1 MGAFRR
7 FLLLSLLAVVCASAA
22 APAVAQKSGTKYFED
37 AVHGFK
43 FKPLKDWKNIP
54 LSDDL
59 KRSRVIARFTAE
71 RRVSV
76 KSPTNIILQAEVD
89 LYVFR
94 FDQPVATTGGSKG
107 GLRDRVGSTATRPKI
122 EEIIPRMFTYRDFK
136 EEGMKNPEVPLE
148 EKKLK
153 KGLVARHATWW
164 ANAGEG
170 HKVFLDAW
178 TLHMDDYDICWL
190 FILPDQ
196 RKNNKKWLKAFTS
209 SAKSIQLI
217 EKEAAMEAV
226 GQDGSYAEQLA
237 FHKDEAE
244 KVEGWTAYGTP
255 SEQYIIKTSSDDKKF
270 VEGVIKRLE
279 SSRKVFE
286 RDFPPT
292 TEMTHVSVVRVCRNR
307 EEFSRYGNTKQGVAG
322 YFNPGSTELVLYDS
336 KDRDRRE
343 TLAVMS
349 HEAFHQYC
357 YFLFGASE
365 AHRWFDEGHGDYYG
379 GYEFKGKKAI
389 ATAHM
394 PGGLDRFQGIKTLV
408 RENKYRP
415 IFNHINYSHSQWQ
428 NQGPSNTSCYEQS
441 WSIIYFLRQGTL
453 GKVSKKVWKKEY
465 ANIIPTYI
473 RLLDE
478 GFSKAKA
485 EIAKE
490 LEKDLASLKGE
501 QDAEM
506 RELIMA
512 RIANPPVGAGKKSEI
527 WKAAM
532 DASWG
537 QIDIAE
543 FEENWVD
550 FVKDHMD

>member
-1 MGAFRR
+1 MGAFHRIL
-7 FLLLSLLAVVCASAA
+7 FLSLLAIVTASAA
-22 APAVAQKSGTKYFED
+22 APAVAQKTGTKYFED
-37 AVHGFK
+37 VVHGFK
-43 FKPLKDWKNIP
+43 FKPLKDWSNIP
-54 LSDDL
+54 VSDDL
-59 KRSRVIARFTAE
+59 KRSSVIARFSADRE
-71 RRVSV
+71 ISV
-76 KSPTNIILQAEVD
+76 KTPGNLIMQGKVD

-94 FDQPVATTGGSKG
+94 FDQPEATTGEKTG
-107 GLRDRVGSTATRPKI
+107 GLRDRVGNAATRPKI
-122 EEIIPRMFTYRDFK
+122 EEIIPRMFQFRDFK
-136 EEGMKNPEVPLE
+136 EEGMKTPEVPLE

-170 HKVFLDAW
+170 HKVYLDTW
-178 TLHMDDYDICWL
+178 TLHLDDFDICWL
-190 FILPDQ
+190 YILPEQ
-196 RKNNKKWLKAFTS
+196 RKNNKKWFKAFAG

-217 EKEAAMEAV
+217 EKEQAMATV
-226 GQDGSYAEQLA
+226 GQEGSYDEQLA
-237 FHKDEAE
+237 FHKDDAE
-244 KVEGWTAYGTP
+244 KVDGWTAVGTP
-255 SEQYIIKTSSDDKKF
+255 SEQYILKTSSDDKKF
-270 VEGVIKRLE
+270 IEGVIKRLE
-279 SSRKVFE
+279 ASRKVFE

-292 TEMTHVSVVRVCRNR
+292 ESMTHVSVVRVCKNR
-307 EEFSRYGNTKQGVAG
+307 EEFSLYGNTSPGVAG
-322 YFNPGSTELVLYDS
+322 YFNPSSTELVLYDS

-408 RENKYRP
+408 REHRYKP
-415 IFNHINYSHSQWQ
+415 IFNHINFSHSQWQ
-428 NQGPSNTSCYEQS
+428 NQGPGNTSCYEQS

-465 ANIIPTYI
+465 ANIIPDYI
-473 RLLDE
+473 RVLDE
-478 GFSKAKA
+478 GFRGAKAKISKGL
-485 EIAKE
+485 EKE
-490 LEKDLASLKGE
+490 LARLKGD

-506 RELIMA
+506 REMLLERM
-512 RIANPPVGAGKKSEI
+512 ANPHIGPAKKSEI

-537 QIDIAE
+537 EIDIAE
-543 FEENWVD
+543 FEENWVR